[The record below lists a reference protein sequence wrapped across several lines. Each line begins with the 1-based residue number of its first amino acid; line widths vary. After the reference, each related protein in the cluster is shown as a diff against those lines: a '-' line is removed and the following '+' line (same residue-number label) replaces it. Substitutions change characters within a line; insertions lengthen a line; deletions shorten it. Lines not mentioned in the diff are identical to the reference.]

1 LTIDLT
7 DGTFVRAMSTF
18 ETFSQDFQYALR
30 GFRREPVVA
39 LVAVIILALGI
50 GSNTAVFSIVNPLVL
65 KPLPFPDA
73 DRLVWIANIG
83 TSGLSGRTYRVDVFE
98 EFQRNAKSLQSMD
111 RRRAK
116 SKRGGRKSSE
126 TQRRPQQ
133 SSRGSGDDQVTN

>member
-1 LTIDLT
+1 M
-7 DGTFVRAMSTF
+7 GTFDSFR
-18 ETFSQDFQYALR
+18 QDLQYALR

-98 EFQRNAKSLQSMD
+98 EFQRNAKSFQSL
-111 RRRAK
+111 AAYFAFF
-116 SKRGGRKSSE
+116 
-126 TQRRPQQ
+126 
-133 SSRGSGDDQVTN
+133 